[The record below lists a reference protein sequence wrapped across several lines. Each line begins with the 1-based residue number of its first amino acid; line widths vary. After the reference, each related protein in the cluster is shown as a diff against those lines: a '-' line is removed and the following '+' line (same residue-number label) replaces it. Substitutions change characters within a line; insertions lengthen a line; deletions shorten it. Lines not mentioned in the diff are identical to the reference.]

1 MVVSGLAMTAAPLA
15 SLPVLR
21 RQDRDFADPAVAQRF
36 QVLERVAMISP
47 LPRLGLERL
56 ARRAVPVTLEDGEVA
71 VRQGDRPDRYAVVAH
86 GEVAVE
92 QDGREVRVLG
102 PGDGFGEVALLGG
115 QHRTATVVSRGRSEV
130 LWLDGRDF
138 VAAVTGHREADAEVH
153 QTIGRYLDEDAAR
166 RGDRAGGADPG
177 RV

>member
-1 MVVSGLAMTAAPLA
+1 
-15 SLPVLR
+15 LPVLR
-21 RQDRDFADPAVAQRF
+21 RQDRDFADPAVGQRL
-36 QVLERVAMISP
+36 QVLERVAMMGS

-56 ARRAVPVTLEDGEVA
+56 ARRALRATLEDGEVA
-71 VRQGDRPDRYAVVAH
+71 VRQGDRSDRYAVVAH

-92 QDGREVRVLG
+92 QDGRQVRVLG
-102 PGDGFGEVALLGG
+102 AGEGFGEVALLGG

-153 QTIGRYLDEDAAR
+153 QRIGRYLDEDAAR
-166 RGDRAGGADPG
+166 RGDRAGREEPG
-177 RV
+177 HA